1 MPYHDDLCHLTDL
14 RHFASS
20 SGGLVVSI
28 EPDTGTL
35 LCCICD
41 EFTYVFQMFFG
52 LTLHCCNAKKRD
64 IILLANIACGI
75 SLCG

>member
-28 EPDTGTL
+28 DPDTGTVFVF
-35 LCCICD
+35 LCCIYD
-41 EFTYVFQMFFG
+41 EFTE
-52 LTLHCCNAKKRD
+52 C
-64 IILLANIACGI
+64 I
-75 SLCG
+75 SDVLFINSC